1 MGGCA
6 VPERRLRWPRA
17 RRASVGI
24 VLTGSQHAA
33 LEWLAD
39 GRRVVAATLVETVGS
54 APLDPG
60 AEMLVDDAGRIEGS
74 VTGGCVEGAL
84 VGEAQEVLAG
94 GPPRVATYG
103 ISDQEAADVGLM
115 CGGTVRIFVHEVTPH
130 REVLQTVA
138 GAVDEE
144 RPVALATVLDGDSAG
159 AKMAVTEDAVAG
171 GLGVTDLLDRGVE
184 REARGFLDEG
194 LSAVRRYSADGEVM
208 GDELRVAIQA
218 FAVPPSMVIFGAIDF
233 SAALAPL
240 ARQIGYRV
248 TIVDAREPFARSPRF
263 SANAEVVVDWPDRH
277 LAGRELGRR
286 DAVLVF
292 THDPKFD
299 EPALRAALASGAGYI
314 GALGSRRTHADRMQR
329 LREAGVRDDELARIN
344 SPCGLDVG
352 ARTPA
357 ETAIAV
363 LGEILALRA
372 GRAGGR
378 LAEASGP
385 IHPRAAERASTA

>member
-1 MGGCA
+1 
-6 VPERRLRWPRA
+6 
-17 RRASVGI
+17 
-24 VLTGSQHAA
+24 VLTGSQHVA
-33 LEWLAD
+33 LRWLRD

-84 VGEAQEVLAG
+84 VAEAQEVLAG
-94 GPPRVATYG
+94 GAPRVATYG
-103 ISDQEAADVGLM
+103 ISDSQAADVGLM
-115 CGGTVRIFVHEVTPH
+115 CGGTVRVFVHELTAH
-130 REVLQTVA
+130 QDVLQVVA
-138 GAVDEE
+138 DAVDAD
-144 RPVALATVLDGDSAG
+144 RPVALATVLDGASAG
-159 AKMAVTEDAVAG
+159 AKLAVTADAEAG
-171 GLGVTDLLDRGVE
+171 SLGVTDLLDSGVA
-184 REARGFLDEG
+184 REARGYLDEG
-194 LSAVRRYSADGEVM
+194 LSAVRRYSAAGEVM
-208 GDELRVAIQA
+208 GDDLRVAIQA
-218 FAVPPSMVIFGAIDF
+218 FATPPSMVVFGAIDF

-248 TIVDAREPFARSPRF
+248 TIVDARESFARSPRF
-263 SANAEVVVDWPDRH
+263 SAHAEVVVDWPDRQ
-277 LAGRELGRR
+277 LAGRELGPR

-299 EPALRAALASGAGYI
+299 EPALLAALASDAGYI
-314 GALGSRRTHADRMQR
+314 GALGSRRTHAERTER
-329 LREAGVRDDELARIN
+329 LRAAGVTEEELARIN

-363 LGEILALRA
+363 LGEILAGRA

-378 LAEASGP
+378 LAEAEGP
-385 IHPRAAERASTA
+385 IHPRRAEVG